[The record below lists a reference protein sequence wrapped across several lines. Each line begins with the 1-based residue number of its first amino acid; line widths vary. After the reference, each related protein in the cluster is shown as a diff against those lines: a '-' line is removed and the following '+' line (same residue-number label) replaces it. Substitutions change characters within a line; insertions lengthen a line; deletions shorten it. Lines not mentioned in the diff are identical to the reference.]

1 MYLSLSELC
10 KSANN
15 MQTFIGVYTSSKIL
29 SKFQNMEESYIF

>member
-10 KSANN
+10 KSAN